1 MKQNELMYQVTMSI
15 FRNMVKNGL
24 LTKEEYSVIDTKM
37 QEKYQPKFGTLFVDL
52 SENKR

>member
-1 MKQNELMYQVTMSI
+1 MKQNEIMYQVTMSI

-37 QEKYQPKFGTLFVDL
+37 QEKYKPKFGTLF
-52 SENKR
+52 SEKT

>member
-15 FRNMVKNGL
+15 FRDMVKNSL

-37 QEKYQPKFGTLFVDL
+37 QEKYKPKFGTLF
-52 SENKR
+52 SKNA

>member
-1 MKQNELMYQVTMSI
+1 MKQNEIMYQVTMSI

-37 QEKYQPKFGTLFVDL
+37 QEKYKPDFGILF
-52 SENKR
+52 SEKT